1 MCDFDDEFDDFED
14 DGFDE
19 PFDDIAPDQDEAMG
33 EAEETDTDDCSGPG
47 WQTIAFLGA
56 WSEENAEEKQRR
68 ERIRREV
75 LGKDYLKSDFD

>member
-14 DGFDE
+14 DGFMDDE
-19 PFDDIAPDQDEAMG
+19 PFDNITSDQDEAMG
-33 EAEETDTDDCSGPG
+33 EAEETDTDDYSGPG

-56 WSEENAEEKQRR
+56 WSEEKQRR
-68 ERIRREV
+68 ERIRREL